1 MNTAERSLAAGCRT
15 MAISWKPSTTA
26 TACAAIR
33 PLEIITATVYVLKHI
48 TDNM

>member
-1 MNTAERSLAAGCRT
+1 MNTAGKSAAAGRRT
-15 MAISWKPSTTA
+15 TVTSWKRSATA

-33 PLEIITATVYVLKHI
+33 PPEIITATVYVLEHI